1 MVGVRLSY
9 GRAIDGDWVMARK
22 NITKLS
28 SKFQIS
34 VPKSVREAQKWTPGQ
49 EFAFV
54 PSGKGMVL
62 VPVPTLEAL
71 FGIARGANT
80 DDIRDHDD

>member
-1 MVGVRLSY
+1 
-9 GRAIDGDWVMARK
+9 
-22 NITKLS
+22 
-28 SKFQIS
+28 
-34 VPKSVREAQKWTPGQ
+34 
-49 EFAFV
+49 
-54 PSGKGMVL
+54 